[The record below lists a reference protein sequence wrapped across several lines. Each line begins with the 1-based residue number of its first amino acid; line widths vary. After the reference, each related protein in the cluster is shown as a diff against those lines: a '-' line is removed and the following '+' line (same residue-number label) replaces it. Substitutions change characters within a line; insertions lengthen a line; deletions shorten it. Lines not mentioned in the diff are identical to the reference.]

1 MDSSADIAAAT
12 HSQALKGTQ
21 MARTDDDTWD
31 INESVGATALGVAG
45 GRAAETSSADPL
57 INDPYARLFLEA
69 AGDGI
74 WRMFLDDEPPPEL
87 TDIDP
92 RFKER
97 MQVSMSYMGSRTKFF
112 DEFFVAAASNGIH
125 QAVILAAGLDA
136 RAWRLAWP
144 EESVV
149 YEIDQPKVLS
159 FKLET
164 LAAHDAT
171 AVATHVGVGI
181 DLRQQWP
188 KALVDAGFDPTV
200 PTAWL
205 AEGLLPYLTAEAQ
218 ELLFERIQ
226 SLSAPGSRI
235 AVEAFTNDFFSVE
248 SFTRRQDQMQQYR
261 DIAIKFG
268 GRDIT
273 ESGNL
278 LYEEERTAVT
288 DWLVAHGWNVVAAIS
303 AEDLLASN
311 NRAVHKDLEDA
322 LPDSVFVEGR
332 LP

>member
-1 MDSSADIAAAT
+1 
-12 HSQALKGTQ
+12 

-45 GRAAETSSADPL
+45 GRAAETDSENPL

-74 WRMFLDDEPPPEL
+74 WKIYLDDELPAEL
-87 TDIDP
+87 ADIDP

-97 MQVSMSYMGSRTKFF
+97 MEAMKSYMGSRTKFF
-112 DEFFVAAASNGIH
+112 DEFFLDAAADGVR

-144 EESVV
+144 EGSVV
-149 YEIDQPKVLS
+149 YEIDQPKVLE
-159 FKLET
+159 FKIET
-164 LAAHDAT
+164 LESHDVSPIAAH
-171 AVATHVGVGI
+171 VSVGI
-181 DLRQQWP
+181 DLRQDWP
-188 KALVDAGFDPTV
+188 KALVDAGFDPSV
-200 PTAWL
+200 PTAWS

-218 ELLFERIQ
+218 DLLFDRIQ
-226 SLSAPGSRI
+226 SLSARGSRV
-235 AVEAFTNDFFSVE
+235 AVEAFTNDFFSAE
-248 SFTRRQDQMQQYR
+248 SFARRQDQMEQYR
-261 DIAIKFG
+261 EVATKLG
-268 GRDIT
+268 GKDVT

-278 LYEEERTAVT
+278 LYEEERTEVT
-288 DWLVAHGWNVVAAIS
+288 DWLAAHHWDVTAVS

-311 NRAVHKDLEDA
+311 NRPLQSDLDEAV
-322 LPDSVFVEGR
+322 PDSVFVEGR

>member
-1 MDSSADIAAAT
+1 
-12 HSQALKGTQ
+12 

-45 GRAAETSSADPL
+45 GRAAETDSENPL

-74 WRMFLDDEPPPEL
+74 WKIYLDDELPAEL
-87 TDIDP
+87 VDIDP

-97 MQVSMSYMGSRTKFF
+97 MEAMKSYMGSRTKFF
-112 DEFFVAAASNGIH
+112 DEFFLDAAADGVR

-144 EESVV
+144 EGSVV
-149 YEIDQPKVLS
+149 YEIDQPKVLE
-159 FKLET
+159 FKIET
-164 LAAHDAT
+164 LESHDVSPIAAH
-171 AVATHVGVGI
+171 VSVGI
-181 DLRQQWP
+181 DLRQDWP
-188 KALVDAGFDPTV
+188 KALVDAGFDPSV
-200 PTAWL
+200 PTAWS

-218 ELLFERIQ
+218 DLLFDRIQ
-226 SLSAPGSRI
+226 SLSARGSRV
-235 AVEAFTNDFFSVE
+235 AVEAFTNDFFSAE
-248 SFTRRQDQMQQYR
+248 SLARRQDQMEQYR
-261 DIAIKFG
+261 EVATKLG
-268 GRDIT
+268 GKDVT

-278 LYEEERTAVT
+278 LYEEERTEVT
-288 DWLVAHGWNVVAAIS
+288 DWLAAHHWDVTAVS

-311 NRAVHKDLEDA
+311 NRPLQSDLDEAV
-322 LPDSVFVEGR
+322 PDSVFVEGR